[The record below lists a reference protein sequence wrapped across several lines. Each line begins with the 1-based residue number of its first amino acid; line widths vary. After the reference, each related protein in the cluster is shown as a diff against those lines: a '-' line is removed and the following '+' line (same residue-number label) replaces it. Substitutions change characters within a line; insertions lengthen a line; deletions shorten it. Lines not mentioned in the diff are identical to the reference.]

1 MKVKFKQNFHLQYSK
16 NEQVQFTKIV
26 QRTTFYLGVSN
37 FNLKFL
43 HDSMF
48 ESYAMSKSLV
58 CNMISSID
66 VQVKL
71 EACLK
76 RPPNNVVMN
85 YNGLKV

>member
-1 MKVKFKQNFHLQYSK
+1 
-16 NEQVQFTKIV
+16 
-26 QRTTFYLGVSN
+26 
-37 FNLKFL
+37 
-43 HDSMF
+43 MF